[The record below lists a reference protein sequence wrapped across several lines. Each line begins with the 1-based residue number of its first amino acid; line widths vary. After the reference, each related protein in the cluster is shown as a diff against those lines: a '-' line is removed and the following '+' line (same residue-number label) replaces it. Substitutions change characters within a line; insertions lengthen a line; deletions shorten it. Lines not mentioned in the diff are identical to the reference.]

1 MAKEFGANSKYE
13 IDAIEGQSL
22 RLNENNV
29 YLRELVLASSESG
42 HDVMV
47 QLVGSGKRWIST
59 GTTSKVVV
67 DMPDTLFE
75 PAEEK
80 LFDDRF
86 ERIAQ
91 IMNRCDTL
99 PSKEREHP

>member
-1 MAKEFGANSKYE
+1 
-13 IDAIEGQSL
+13 
-22 RLNENNV
+22 
-29 YLRELVLASSESG
+29 
-42 HDVMV
+42 MV

-91 IMNRCDTL
+91 IMNRF
-99 PSKEREHP
+99 K